1 MVTKSEIKA
10 IITEAVKRQVPLS
23 HARGEMT
30 AQVFYYWRKKY
41 GLAIPKYKL
50 RYICDMCGEP
60 YEISRHG
67 AGGLKGTNHIC
78 QKCKPQY
85 DHDWQA
91 KWRKDNPAAQ
101 YKKNPRDE
109 AETENE
115 NSVDYYRR
123 AVSGWAYNPKSTLEK
138 YHNIC
143 QGQCG
148 KWREKLNRFGLCK
161 ACYKTG
167 NFGIADPENP
177 YYAGENK
184 RTPVSEWPVVNT

>member
-1 MVTKSEIKA
+1 MVPKGEIKKIIADA
-10 IITEAVKRQVPLS
+10 IKRQIPLS

-50 RYICDMCGEP
+50 RYVCDICKKS

-67 AGGLKGTNHIC
+67 AGGKTNCNHIC
-78 QKCKPQY
+78 SKCKPQY

-91 KWRKDNPAAQ
+91 KWRKDNPSAQ
-101 YKKNPRDE
+101 YKKNPTDE

-115 NSVDYYRR
+115 NSVDHYRR
-123 AVSGWAYNPKSTLEK
+123 AVSGWTYNPGSTGK
-138 YHNIC
+138 YNHIC

-148 KWREKLNRFGLCK
+148 KRRKELNRFGLCA
-161 ACYKTG
+161 ACYKAG
-167 NFGIADPENP
+167 NFGIADPQNP
-177 YYAGENK
+177 HYAGENK
-184 RTPVSEWPVVNT
+184 RTPVSEWPVNI